1 MTLGSSV
8 NILHWFVVV
17 VVWQTGPWGTV
28 HISDQCTSYC
38 GDRWVHV
45 FSKKFQVGCP
55 PTNFSYTIQTNTS
68 DSLTVSCPARQQSSD
83 LCSNCLENITPPDT
97 YSGNDTF
104 VTVNGECIFESSIRN
119 LCADLP
125 DTTTDQLS
133 LASPSLFLY
142 PDPSPHTRCRCEVHA
157 EYPAQVE
164 ILFADI
170 STSMFTITCGQQIL
184 SDVNF
189 TTNVAN
195 TVMSL
200 PVGST
205 DCVIDVDQRGA
216 NRTDGLP
223 SHSVWAN
230 FTGSSL
236 TFRCNS
242 YIVSS
247 PGTSTSTTP
256 SSTTKM
262 STSQQASSSLSTIT
276 VSEAATSTVSSSPI
290 VTVTT
295 SRQTSEPPTTTGATI
310 PATGTSLQTSDT
322 LVVTQDSGDTAS
334 TRYIIAGVCV
344 GVVLL
349 IAAVVV
355 TVFFIRRFKTI
366 YDSLGPRVPHS
377 PGVQTGDADPLY
389 DVLQP
394 VGMSSFE
401 HSATAGEDNQRVHSS
416 QQLNVQDPNGGDEVA
431 VVPTNHT
438 HVYENIGMTLWTEL
452 GSEPCQTDP
461 QSTIGPPT
469 VHL

>member
-1 MTLGSSV
+1 M
-8 NILHWFVVV
+8 
-17 VVWQTGPWGTV
+17 
-28 HISDQCTSYC
+28 
-38 GDRWVHV
+38 
-45 FSKKFQVGCP
+45 FS
-55 PTNFSYTIQTNTS
+55 
-68 DSLTVSCPARQQSSD
+68 
-83 LCSNCLENITPPDT
+83 
-97 YSGNDTF
+97 
-104 VTVNGECIFESSIRN
+104 ESSIRN

-322 LVVTQDSGDTAS
+322 LVVTQDSGDTDTLDVRIKPTS
-334 TRYIIAGVCV
+334 TNSQTET
-344 GVVLL
+344 L
-349 IAAVVV
+349 
-355 TVFFIRRFKTI
+355 RRFKTI